1 MYFTNTLKMFTYLQ
15 KYQIYIYIYIYI
27 KYFINNLFHFIKIF
41 FFLKK
46 TYIYPMLYF
55 EAVHQYTPASKI
67 FMEWSLKQKKNSKPW
82 NKVIIYKEK
91 SVYREYIILFGIWL
105 FVCNGATEKNKQ
117 LIEMHKQTNKKKKN
131 PYSINKLSIKTNT
144 QYHCFLIY

>member
-1 MYFTNTLKMFTYLQ
+1 
-15 KYQIYIYIYIYI
+15 
-27 KYFINNLFHFIKIF
+27 
-41 FFLKK
+41 
-46 TYIYPMLYF
+46 MLYF

-67 FMEWSLKQKKNSKPW
+67 FMEWSLKQNSKPW

-105 FVCNGATEKNKQ
+105 FVCSGATEKNKQ
-117 LIEMHKQTNKKKKN
+117 LIEMQKNKNKN
-131 PYSINKLSIKTNT
+131 KNSYNINKLSTKTNT